1 LVTPR
6 EDLKFFPGTQ
16 PTGQPERNQL
26 RLFLTSDL
34 LFDTDHF
41 AATVDQLLQLLR
53 KTLHSSTRNTLAA
66 GVSA

>member
-1 LVTPR
+1 V
-6 EDLKFFPGTQ
+6 KISSFF
-16 PTGQPERNQL
+16 RAHNQL
-26 RLFLTSDL
+26 DSRSEISSGFFSTSDL

-41 AATVDQLLQLLR
+41 AAAVDQLLQLLR